1 MIIFT
6 EENVIELQTDERA
19 LRAPTCFA
27 SDLWFKPKR
36 YRYDPSEDRFD
47 SDIMD
52 ALIALGIDEKKCPTE
67 GKDAAFCV
75 AGGIIT
81 AITGKY
87 VVFPKNGYDGT
98 RQEHLVWEVL
108 WNTTEQAKE
117 TWNLP
122 FLSSVLRTFL
132 PIQHDP
138 LIDRPY
144 YQSEFVRRWQLLA
157 YPLTFSRDPQRICD
171 EHITRGKKALEKL
184 PPKTAKAVRK
194 AARYIPAAL
203 EIFDAH
209 ARKE

>member
-6 EENVIELQTDERA
+6 PENVIELPRDERA
-19 LRAPTCFA
+19 RRAPTCFE
-27 SDLWFKPKR
+27 SDLWFKPKE
-36 YRYDPSEDRFD
+36 YDLSEDRFD
-47 SDIMD
+47 SDVMD
-52 ALIALGIDEKKCPTE
+52 ALITLGIGNGKCPTE

-87 VVFPKNGYDGT
+87 VVFPKNGYDRT
-98 RQEHLVWEVL
+98 WQEHLVWEVL
-108 WNTTEQAKE
+108 WDTAEQAKE

-144 YQSEFVRRWQLLA
+144 YQSEFVRRWRFLV

-171 EHITRGKKALEKL
+171 EHIARGKKALERL
-184 PPKTAKAVRK
+184 PQATVKAVRK
-194 AARYIPAAL
+194 AARYIPAAIT
-203 EIFDAH
+203 IFNDHAH
-209 ARKE
+209 NK